1 MYDITDPESRKAS
14 VAYLNSVVE
23 ASKKHPLGL
32 GLGTVD
38 GEGSEMHN
46 IFGPITSNYHKW
58 LKAIKQ
64 EFDPK
69 TASDPGF
76 YIDPASVK
84 E

>member
-1 MYDITDPESRKAS
+1 MYDIADPESRKTS
-14 VAYLNSVVE
+14 VEYLKSIVE
-23 ASKKHPLGL
+23 ASKKYLLGL

-38 GEGSEMHN
+38 DEGSKMPD
-46 IFGPITSNYHKW
+46 IFGPIACNYHKW

-64 EFDPK
+64 EFDPN
-69 TASDPGF
+69 TVSNPGF